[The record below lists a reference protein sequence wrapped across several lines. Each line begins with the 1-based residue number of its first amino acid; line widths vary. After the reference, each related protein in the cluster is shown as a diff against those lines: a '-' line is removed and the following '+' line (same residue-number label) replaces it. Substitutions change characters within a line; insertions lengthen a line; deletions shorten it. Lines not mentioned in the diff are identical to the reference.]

1 MGGCRRFASDANAA
15 HETGNQQRAESREQ
29 RAESVEIPFDGDSRG
44 ALAAGWLGETLRDY
58 HVVNGCPIWQT
69 IRGQPAM
76 LRRRQGGRLEARGI
90 QLVIEVDAI
99 KAHRRKRFAFVIRNS
114 YAQQLSK
121 ASSS

>member
-1 MGGCRRFASDANAA
+1 MK
-15 HETGNQQRAESREQ
+15 H
-29 RAESVEIPFDGDSRG
+29 SVTAMWSMV
-44 ALAAGWLGETLRDY
+44 ALYGRPSEVSQL
-58 HVVNGCPIWQT
+58 
-69 IRGQPAM
+69 M

-90 QLVIEVDAI
+90 QLVIEVAAI